1 MEVLNIEHITVERLH
16 ELEDALRLETTPE
29 EIKSDKYGMKLY
41 KWLRRRRR
49 KMIKI
54 LKLLETWW

>member
-1 MEVLNIEHITVERLH
+1 MTVERLQ

-29 EIKSDKYGMKLY
+29 EIKNDKYGMKLY

-49 KMIKI
+49 KMTTI
-54 LKLLETWW
+54 LKLIKKWW

>member
-1 MEVLNIEHITVERLH
+1 MNIERMTVERLQ

-29 EIKSDKYGMKLY
+29 EIKNDKYGMKLY

-49 KMIKI
+49 KMTTI
-54 LKLLETWW
+54 LKLIKKWW